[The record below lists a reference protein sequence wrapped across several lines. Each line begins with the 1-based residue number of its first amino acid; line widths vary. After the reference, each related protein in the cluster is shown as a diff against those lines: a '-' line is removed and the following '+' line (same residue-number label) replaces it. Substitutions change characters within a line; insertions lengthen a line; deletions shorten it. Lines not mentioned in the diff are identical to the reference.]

1 MWAWID
7 EGSLFRRKPLLEV
20 LSISGHLGHAAS
32 YRMFETPTP
41 NRTSSPVTNHRFA
54 MSSWTNTCSPQLKR
68 SFNHEHNRKCF
79 LLLFLWGFRSF
90 NHASDFGAQ
99 KIMLCD
105 YCGWCL
111 HFRFYFQALTTRRA
125 VGWFL
130 AFMISPDTPTSAV
143 WMFNHCAMV
152 HSYSGLW
159 KGLMV
164 PLWKFRL
171 SISDMPYLSL
181 SYLSTSILFC
191 DIYMIFMEYLSNKYL
206 YDSIR
211 YRRENCGNLCLKRA
225 QPPPSD
231 SAAGRAARLRWNG
244 ALLRRSDGPCWT
256 WRPRMSVE
264 ATNGGRAGRA

>member
-130 AFMISPDTPTSAV
+130 GFMISPDKPRSAA

-159 KGLMV
+159 KGLMI

-181 SYLSTSILFC
+181 SYLSTSILFFV
-191 DIYMIFMEYLSNKYL
+191 I
-206 YDSIR
+206 SIW
-211 YRRENCGNLCLKRA
+211 YI
-225 QPPPSD
+225 
-231 SAAGRAARLRWNG
+231 NG
-244 ALLRRSDGPCWT
+244 ISI
-256 WRPRMSVE
+256 E
-264 ATNGGRAGRA
+264 